1 MRRLVFLISIA
12 TLLFSQEGSN
22 IDVIIL
28 KDGSTIKGTILEFLP
43 GEYIKIS
50 TSGGSELQIIMSEI
64 DSIQRA
70 STESLK
76 PPTLNNQNYRTHLNY
91 RAKINFCKYGWAT
104 TAGVTL
110 LGSAAMGDENFA
122 TTVIPVVGP
131 FLTMSQ
137 IESDP
142 DLYYL
147 PGAKNML
154 IASGV
159 LQASFFSCWIIYEL
173 MDMSIEP
180 QHAFAIY
187 PETETL
193 GLKAVYR
200 F

>member
-1 MRRLVFLISIA
+1 MKRLFLFLSIV
-12 TLLFSQEGSN
+12 TLLFSQKGSN
-22 IDVIIL
+22 IDLIIL
-28 KDGSTIKGTILEFLP
+28 KDGSTIKGTILEFVP
-43 GEYIKIS
+43 GEYVKIS
-50 TSGGSELQIIMSEI
+50 TSGGSELKIIMAEI
-64 DSIQRA
+64 DGIQRG
-70 STESLK
+70 STKSLNTHT
-76 PPTLNNQNYRTHLNY
+76 PNNQNYRNHLNN

-110 LGSAAMGDENFA
+110 LGSAAMGDENFG

-131 FLTMSQ
+131 FLTLSQ

-173 MDMSIEP
+173 MDMTNEP
-180 QHAFAIY
+180 QHAFTIY

-193 GLKAVYR
+193 GIKAIYR